1 MPYSLILPM
10 TLIHRSYVPTA
21 QAWPILAQAVVAWRA
36 ANLSHQSAVQ
46 SPAQSVAA
54 GDFSCLWVVVPEH
67 AHAHA
72 LRQALRAEVP
82 GALIPPRMFTL
93 DTLAEDMGAA
103 YAPPPYTDTERLLTV
118 YGVLRENSF
127 LQRLSGHSG
136 GNSVGNLWALARQL
150 LQLCDELSAYLM
162 VQPDTCPAL
171 DDAANLDTL
180 LFKVFGERAALLSVE
195 ARLLLSVWHALRDAS
210 NPHAVLQQRLYGV
223 AAQATV
229 LGCAALWLVHSE
241 SLLPWLQA
249 WLAQLATQVS
259 VQQWSPQLDAP
270 DAPLALV
277 HAWPEKFADQNAES
291 ARGLPSNL
299 LPPQARALAW
309 QQAQQESGAAE
320 KTLPWRIVTCQ
331 NLEEEALT
339 ATRAILDAVTSGNHL
354 SATQPNASP
363 RTLAVVAQDV
373 VVARRV
379 QALLARAGLPVRD
392 ETGWKLSTTA
402 AATAVMR
409 WLDCVLLDAPW
420 QAVLDVLKSPFL
432 PPFLHQTASITPAQ
446 LIHVADLAW
455 RAAQVKQGWS
465 ALYHALPEMETAA
478 RQAFIELTDQ
488 ARQLNRRGSLL
499 SHLQRLLRSLS
510 ALGMDRTLQA
520 DEAGIQLWQVLQRH
534 AVALAVLET
543 ESTGESMRLS
553 VPEFH
558 AWLSQLF
565 ETQPYLPPVSA
576 QAAPN
581 GWQIVFVS
589 LAGARLR
596 AWDQVVLLGVGAQVL
611 QASVNETLFF
621 GEAVRHELGLPTR
634 AQRQIQLEQYLL
646 WLLSAQVP
654 TVMTWRAHEAD
665 EPLPLAPALAR
676 LQLMTE
682 FFSASF
688 SAPSATSA
696 LTVPYRERPLTCSAE
711 PLSDAPFVT
720 PRIPPLPAL
729 LPSSLSASGWEKL
742 VSCPYRYW
750 AMSAW
755 RLGERDEM
763 QDNASKRDYGQL
775 VHAILYEAHSTVLD
789 SDPAKLRDCLPR
801 IAATHFN
808 ALGEQYPNAFVWQ
821 QRFLSWLPHYFAW
834 WETEYAAGW
843 RWQDG
848 EREIKRNLP
857 LPNGESLVL
866 RGRLDRVDVQPTT
879 RSLRVLDYKT
889 ASTSSLSVKVKRVG
903 EDVQL
908 LFYGLL
914 QASAGDEPHLNAA
927 YLPADKV
934 DKKITLYHYTEDS
947 QTFAELVA
955 AEAERI
961 QTVWPL
967 LQQGAALPAQG
978 APAVCQY
985 CEVRG
990 LCRRDMWDKGWDKA
1004 SDEKA
1009 AHADERKAAE

>member
-1 MPYSLILPM
+1 MSDC
-10 TLIHRSYVPTA
+10 SYVPTA
-21 QAWPILAQAVVAWRA
+21 QAWPSLAQAVVAWRA
-36 ANLSHQSAVQ
+36 AQ
-46 SPAQSVAA
+46 PTAA
-54 GDFSCLWVVVPEH
+54 GDFSRLWVVVPEH

-82 GALIPPRMFTL
+82 GAMIPPRVFTL

-127 LQRLSGHSG
+127 LQRLSGQTGSG
-136 GNSVGNLWALARQL
+136 AGGNLWALARQL
-150 LQLCDELSAYLM
+150 LQLCDELSAYL
-162 VQPDTCPAL
+162 VGQPETSLAL
-171 DDAANLDTL
+171 DDATTLDTL
-180 LFKVFGERAALLSVE
+180 LHKVFGERAALLSVE
-195 ARLLLSVWHALRDAS
+195 ARLLLSVWHALRDAR

-223 AAQATV
+223 AAQATE
-229 LGCAALWLVHSE
+229 LGCAEFWLVHSE
-241 SLLPWLQA
+241 PLLPWLQA

-259 VQQWSPQLDAP
+259 VQQWSPQLNAQDAP
-270 DAPLALV
+270 IALV
-277 HAWPEKFADQNAES
+277 QAWPEKFADQFSES
-291 ARGLPSNL
+291 ATALPPNL
-299 LPPQARALAW
+299 LPPQVRALAW
-309 QQAQQESGAAE
+309 QQAQPASGIANN
-320 KTLPWRIVTCQ
+320 TLPWRIVSCQ

-339 ATRAILDAVTSGNHL
+339 ATRTILDTVIPEQDAQHDSSTRS
-354 SATQPNASP
+354 
-363 RTLAVVAQDV
+363 LAVVAQDV

-432 PPFLHQTASITPAQ
+432 HLAASIKPAQ

-455 RAAQVKQGWS
+455 RATQVKQGWS
-465 ALYHALPEMETAA
+465 ALYHALPEMEAAA
-478 RQAFIELTDQ
+478 RQALIELADH

-510 ALGMDRTLQA
+510 ALGMDATLQA
-520 DEAGIQLWQVLQRH
+520 DDAGQQLWQVLQRH
-534 AVALAVLET
+534 AVALAALEAELET
-543 ESTGESMRLS
+543 QSAGEAMTLS
-553 VPEFH
+553 VAEFH

-565 ETQPYLPPVSA
+565 ETQPYLPPASA

-634 AQRQIQLEQYLL
+634 AQRQAQLEQYLL

-654 TVMTWRAHEAD
+654 TVMTWRASEAD

-682 FFSASF
+682 FFSALSSTPLF
-688 SAPSATSA
+688 NNA
-696 LTVPYRERPLTCSAE
+696 LTVPYRERSLPCLAE
-711 PLSDAPFVT
+711 PIVDT
-720 PRIPPLPAL
+720 PHINPLPAL
-729 LPSSLSASGWEKL
+729 LPSSLSATGWEKL

-750 AMSAW
+750 ATSAW
-755 RLGERDEM
+755 KLGERDEM

-775 VHAILYEAHSTVLD
+775 VHAILHEAHSTVLD
-789 SDPAKLRDCLPR
+789 SDPVKLRDCLPR

-808 ALGEQYPNAFVWQ
+808 TLGEQYPNTFVWQ
-821 QRFLSWLPHYFAW
+821 QRFLSWLPHYLAW

-848 EREIKRNLP
+848 ELEVKRTLP
-857 LPNGESLVL
+857 LVNGGSIVL
-866 RGRLDRVDVQPTT
+866 RGRLDRVDVQPAAET
-879 RSLRVLDYKT
+879 LRVLDYKT
-889 ASTSSLSVKVKRVG
+889 ASTASLSAKVKRVG

-934 DKKITLYHYTEDS
+934 DKKITLYAYTEDS
-947 QTFAELVA
+947 QEFAELVA

-967 LQQGAALPAQG
+967 LQQGVALPAQG

-990 LCRRDMWDKGWDKA
+990 LCRRDMWD
-1004 SDEKA
+1004 EKA
-1009 AHADERKAAE
+1009 EHADERKAAE

>member
-1 MPYSLILPM
+1 M

-21 QAWPILAQAVVAWRA
+21 QAWPTLAQAAVAWRA
-36 ANLSHQSAVQ
+36 ANLPHQLAAQ
-46 SPAQSVAA
+46 SPVQSVAA

-82 GALIPPRMFTL
+82 GALIPPRIFTL

-127 LQRLSGHSG
+127 LQRLSGHSS

-195 ARLLLSVWHALRDAS
+195 ARLLLSVCHALRDTR

-241 SLLPWLQA
+241 PLLPWLQT
-249 WLAQLATQVS
+249 WLAQLATHVP

-277 HAWPEKFADQNAES
+277 NAWPEKFAD
-291 ARGLPSNL
+291 GVTMLPQNL
-299 LPPQARALAW
+299 LPPQVRALAW
-309 QQAQQESGAAE
+309 LQAQQESGVAE

-339 ATRAILDAVTSGNHL
+339 ATRTILDVVMSENHL
-354 SATQPNASP
+354 SAMQPNVSP
-363 RTLAVVAQDV
+363 RSLAVVAQDV

-432 PPFLHQTASITPAQ
+432 SPSLHQTASITPAQ

-478 RQAFIELTDQ
+478 RQALIELTDQ

-520 DEAGIQLWQVLQRH
+520 DEAGVQLWQVLQRH
-534 AVALAVLET
+534 AVALAGLET
-543 ESTGESMRLS
+543 ESTGEAMTLS
-553 VPEFH
+553 VAEFH

-565 ETQPYLPPVSA
+565 ETQPYVPPVSA

-676 LQLMTE
+676 LQLMIE

-688 SAPSATSA
+688 STPSATSA
-696 LTVPYRERPLTCSAE
+696 LTVPYRERPLLCPAE
-711 PLSDAPFVT
+711 PLTDAPFVT
-720 PRIPPLPAL
+720 PRINPLPDL
-729 LPSSLSASGWEKL
+729 LPTSLSATAWEKL

-750 AMSAW
+750 AMIAW
-755 RLGERDEM
+755 KLGERDEM

-801 IAATHFN
+801 IAAAHFST
-808 ALGEQYPNAFVWQ
+808 LGEQYPNAFVWQ
-821 QRFLSWLPHYFAW
+821 QRFLSWLPHYLAW

-848 EREIKRNLP
+848 EREVKRNLP

-866 RGRLDRVDVQPTT
+866 RGRLDRVDGQPTT

-889 ASTSSLSVKVKRVG
+889 ASTASLSAKVKRVG

-914 QASAGDEPHLNAA
+914 QAPAHDESHLNAA

-947 QTFAELVA
+947 QAFADLVA

-961 QTVWPL
+961 QIVWPL
-967 LQQGAALPAQG
+967 LQQGVALPAQG

-990 LCRRDMWDKGWDKA
+990 LCRRDMWD
-1004 SDEKA
+1004 EKA
-1009 AHADERKAAE
+1009 EHADERKAAE